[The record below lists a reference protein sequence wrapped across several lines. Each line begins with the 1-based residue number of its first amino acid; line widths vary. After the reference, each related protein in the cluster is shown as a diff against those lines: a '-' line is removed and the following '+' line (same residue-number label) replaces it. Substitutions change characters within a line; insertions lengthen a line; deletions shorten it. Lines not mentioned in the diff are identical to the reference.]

1 MRYII
6 LCGGKYDNFHKPKQL
21 LKVNGEV
28 IVERTIRLLREN
40 GITDIAVTSNN
51 GDFDY
56 LDVPV
61 LRHLNSYEYIKGE
74 KYGWWLDAFYPTDYP
89 VCYLFGD
96 VYFSDDAIKTIVET
110 QTDDIEMFGSI
121 PPFSNN
127 YYKDWIESF
136 GLKVVNTKHLSRAIE
151 KTKELAR
158 QGKTWRKNPIIWEL
172 WTVIKDLP
180 LQTTAGEYPYNYTKI
195 NDYTTD
201 VDDIGDVIKLEEVLN
216 NDSN

>member
-6 LCGGKYDNFHKPKQL
+6 LCGGKYDNFHKPRQL
-21 LKVNGEV
+21 FKINGEV
-28 IVERTIRLLREN
+28 IIERTIRLLREN
-40 GITDIAVTSNN
+40 GVYDIAVTSNN

-61 LRHLNSYEYIKGE
+61 LRHWNSYELKRGQ
-74 KYGWWLDAFYPTDYP
+74 KRGWWLDAFYPTDEP

-96 VYFSDDAIKTIVET
+96 VYFSEDAIKTIVET

-121 PPFSNN
+121 PPFSDN
-127 YYKDWIESF
+127 YFKDWIESF
-136 GLKVVNTKHLSRAIE
+136 GLKVVNTKHLSDAIE

-172 WTVIKDLP
+172 WSVIKDTP
-180 LQTTAGEYPYNYTKI
+180 LQTKAGEYIYNYTKI
-195 NDYTTD
+195 NDYTVD
-201 VDDIGDVIKLEEVLN
+201 IDDIGDVVKLEEVLN